1 MSLTNISHAAARLDS
16 DLLRTFLQ
24 VSTTGSFSKAAGRI
38 FRSQSAVSLQM
49 KQLEQLLGQTLFE
62 RHGRGVCLTP
72 VALRLQPVALQVV
85 SLLDQAAAELHASS
99 LRGSL
104 RLGIP
109 DEYADSLLPN
119 LIARFAR
126 ANPDVELAVRCS
138 FSAGF
143 AQALAADELDIAV
156 HAPASVIAGTTL
168 LRNEKTFWVASK
180 HHRVHEQNPL
190 PVALFDRDCW
200 WRDSALAAL
209 DGTGREYREVFS
221 SESVSGIAAAV
232 AAGVAVALMGEDSLR
247 EGFMRLTPQQGF
259 PAMAESALVLQV
271 REGLDS
277 VLSRALCALIEAGFG
292 VGDGAA

>member
-1 MSLTNISHAAARLDS
+1 
-16 DLLRTFLQ
+16 
-24 VSTTGSFSKAAGRI
+24 
-38 FRSQSAVSLQM
+38 
-49 KQLEQLLGQTLFE
+49 
-62 RHGRGVCLTP
+62 
-72 VALRLQPVALQVV
+72 
-85 SLLDQAAAELHASS
+85 
-99 LRGSL
+99 L

-126 ANPDVELAVRCS
+126 ANPGVELAVRCS

-143 AQALAADELDIAV
+143 AGALAADELDIAV
-156 HAPASVIAGTTL
+156 HASSSTSALTTL
-168 LRNEKTFWVASK
+168 LRREKTYWVASR

-209 DGTGREYREVFS
+209 DASGRDYREVFS

-232 AAGVAVALMGEDSLR
+232 AAGVSVALMGEDSLR
-247 EGFMRLTPQQGF
+247 ADFMRLTPQQGF

-277 VLSRALCALIEAGFG
+277 ALSRALCELIQNAFG
-292 VGDGAA
+292 VGDAAA

>member
-1 MSLTNISHAAARLDS
+1 MSLTNISNAAARLDS

-24 VSTTGSFSKAAGRI
+24 VSSCGSFSKAAGRI

-72 VALRLQPVALQVV
+72 VAERLRPVALQVV
-85 SLLDQAAAELHASS
+85 SLLDQAAAELHSSS

-109 DEYADSLLPN
+109 DEYADSLLPK
-119 LIARFAR
+119 LIAQFAR
-126 ANPDVELAVRCS
+126 ANPGVELAVRCS

-143 AQALAADELDIAV
+143 AQALAAGELDIAV
-156 HAPASVIAGTTL
+156 HAPSSAGTGATL
-168 LRNEKTFWVASK
+168 LRREKTCWVESR
-180 HHRVHEQNPL
+180 HHPVHQQNPL

-209 DGTGREYREVFS
+209 AASGRDYREVYS
-221 SESVSGIAAAV
+221 SESVGGIAAAV

-247 EGFMRLTPQQGF
+247 DDFMRLTPQQGF

-277 VLSRALCALIEAGFG
+277 ALSRALCEQIQSAFGAGDAE
-292 VGDGAA
+292 V

>member
-1 MSLTNISHAAARLDS
+1 
-16 DLLRTFLQ
+16 
-24 VSTTGSFSKAAGRI
+24 
-38 FRSQSAVSLQM
+38 
-49 KQLEQLLGQTLFE
+49 LLGQTLFE

-72 VALRLQPVALQVV
+72 VAERLQPVALQVV
-85 SLLDQAAAELHASS
+85 GLLDQAAADLHASS

-119 LIARFAR
+119 LVAQFAR
-126 ANPDVELAVRCS
+126 ANPGIELAVRCN

-143 AQALAADELDIAV
+143 AQALEAGELDIAV
-156 HAPASVIAGTTL
+156 HAPSSASAGATL
-168 LRNEKTFWVASK
+168 LRREKTCWVASR

-209 DGTGREYREVFS
+209 DASGRDYREVFS

-232 AAGVAVALMGEDSLR
+232 TAGIAVALMGEDSLR
-247 EGFMRLTPQQGF
+247 DNFMRLAAQQGF

-277 VLSRALCALIEAGFG
+277 ALSRALCELIQTAFG
-292 VGDGAA
+292 VVG

>member
-1 MSLTNISHAAARLDS
+1 MSISNISSAAARLDS

-24 VSTTGSFSKAAGRI
+24 VATTGSFSKAAGRI

-72 VALRLQPVALQVV
+72 VALRLQPVAVQVV

-109 DEYADSLLPN
+109 DEYADSLLSS
-119 LIARFAR
+119 LVARFAR
-126 ANPDVELAVRCS
+126 ANPDVELSVRCS

-143 AQALAADELDIAV
+143 AQALATGELDIAV
-156 HAPASVIAGTTL
+156 HAPASVSAGSTL
-168 LRNEKTFWVASK
+168 LRREKTFWVTSR

-209 DGTGREYREVFS
+209 SVAGRDYREVFS

-232 AAGVAVALMGEDSLR
+232 SAGVAVALMGEDSLR
-247 EGFMRLTPQQGF
+247 AEFMRLSPQQGF
-259 PAMAESALVLQV
+259 PVMAESALVLQV

-277 VLSRALCALIEAGFG
+277 TLSRALCALIEAEFG
-292 VGDGAA
+292 IGDGAG